1 MSVKRRN
8 VSEIA
13 EIHFQTATLRV
24 RMSSSSFVKV
34 FCNGSFTARPQ
45 VITSRNLAIL
55 SALSSLHSDQMS
67 SREDHLIQLKTLFFS
82 FKALFVIEHSYLR
95 LEKVTS
101 KTGTAV
107 RRVDVILRQRRVD
120 P

>member
-1 MSVKRRN
+1 
-8 VSEIA
+8 
-13 EIHFQTATLRV
+13 
-24 RMSSSSFVKV
+24 
-34 FCNGSFTARPQ
+34 
-45 VITSRNLAIL
+45 
-55 SALSSLHSDQMS
+55 MS